1 MVSSSIFS
9 SARLGDL
16 LPRLNAHIA
25 IICVPA
31 HAAQGVVDEAVKFGA
46 KGIWNFAPTHVT
58 VPDGVV
64 LENVNLA
71 SSLAVLSHHLSVE
84 LSRKKKQK

>member
-1 MVSSSIFS
+1 MYNRKGLVSQ
-9 SARLGDL
+9 RL
-16 LPRLNAHIA
+16 
-25 IICVPA
+25 VE
-31 HAAQGVVDEAVKFGA
+31 GVVDEAVKFGA